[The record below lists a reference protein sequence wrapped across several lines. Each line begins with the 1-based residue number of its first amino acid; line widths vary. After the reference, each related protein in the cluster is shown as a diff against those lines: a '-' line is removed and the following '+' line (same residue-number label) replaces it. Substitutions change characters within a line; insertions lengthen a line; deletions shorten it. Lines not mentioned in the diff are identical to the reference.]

1 MVTRFSCLKSII
13 LTPTPWQSPAHVA
26 GEQEA
31 KSSKIILLAKTKHN
45 KKSIRQDALLRA
57 HQLQHDLTTV
67 LLQEWHGA
75 RPPGRSRS
83 HRACSSGPR
92 FRQGMYFLMTFSIR
106 NAFLTIQWKY
116 HHLSCNKFPGLF
128 YNLLK
133 NIFNR
138 LFHQFYTTSGW
149 LGIRH
154 TNTIKFLLTF
164 DFFYV
169 HSAYSPL
176 PPSTTR
182 KPRITFCGR
191 AESLG
196 WESCLRHWFCFLN
209 HRMRAVT
216 PTLQDCGN

>member
-1 MVTRFSCLKSII
+1 MAISSSCGRG
-13 LTPTPWQSPAHVA
+13 A
-26 GEQEA
+26 GGKKQQDYLV
-31 KSSKIILLAKTKHN
+31 SKNKTKQ
-45 KKSIRQDALLRA
+45 KKHPSQDALLRA
-57 HQLQHDLTTV
+57 HQLQHDLWQRCFCKNDTGC
-67 LLQEWHGA
+67 QAAQAEQK
-75 RPPGRSRS
+75 S
-83 HRACSSGPR
+83 HRACSSGPQ
-92 FRQGMYFLMTFSIR
+92 FRQRMYFLMPFSIR

-128 YNLLK
+128 YILLK

-154 TNTIKFLLTF
+154 TNTIKSLLTF

-191 AESLG
+191 AESPR

-209 HRMRAVT
+209 HRMRAVS